1 MGINEEVEKRFFG
14 NLISQILKKVGLEA
28 FDKVLE
34 LGIWGIILK
43 FYFGLTWKT
52 FAFTLLVI
60 TILSTLKIL
69 FYKEDLF
76 LAFAILLVFQ
86 ESLLLA
92 WMLYVYLCYF
102 RGMLGFYFKER
113 RESERYSSM
122 KSGWIGNIG
131 QYVLPISIILIGNKF
146 REIRDNIFF
155 LVFLAFFHHM
165 NYFMSLITDIIINRK
180 QYRKEEVRSLLV
192 QGIKDTRLNLAI
204 TIVFL
209 LIFKSLF
216 LTYAYS
222 DASWGIF
229 DYVFEAMKWII

>member
-1 MGINEEVEKRFFG
+1 MGLDEEVEEKFFG
-14 NLISQILKKVGLEA
+14 NFLHSIMRKAGLEA
-28 FDKVLE
+28 LDKILE
-34 LGIWGIILK
+34 LGIWGMLLK

-86 ESLLLA
+86 ESLFLA
-92 WMLYVYLCYF
+92 FILYVYLCYF
-102 RGMLGFYFKER
+102 RGMLGFYYKER
-113 RESERYSSM
+113 RESTRYSAM
-122 KSGWIGNIG
+122 KSVWIGNIG
-131 QYVLPISIILIGNKF
+131 QYVLPISIVLIGNKF
-146 REIRDNIFF
+146 KEFRESIFF

-165 NYFMSLITDIIINRK
+165 NYFMTLIFDIIFNRK
-180 QYRKEEVRSLLV
+180 KYRKEEVRTLLI

-204 TIVFL
+204 TILFL
-209 LIFKSLF
+209 LIFKTFF
-216 LTYAYS
+216 LTYAYT

-229 DYVFEAMKWII
+229 DYVFEAIKWII